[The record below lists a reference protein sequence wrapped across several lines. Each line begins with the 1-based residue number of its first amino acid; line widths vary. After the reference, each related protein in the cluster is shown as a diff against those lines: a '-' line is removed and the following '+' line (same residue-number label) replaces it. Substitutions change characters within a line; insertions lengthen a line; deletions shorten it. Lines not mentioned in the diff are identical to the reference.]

1 MKRTRSN
8 STITA
13 AVVGSVAFVLILTIG
28 TLMTGLLATKDTQ
41 SAVESVSLLYLD
53 ELAGRREQVVSS
65 NLSKSIKDM
74 NIALELMTEDDLADI
89 EHLQAYQARMKR
101 IYNLEKFAF
110 VDTEGLIY
118 TSLGPQTNI
127 DDYHFDYKTIS
138 EPEISILNLESTDK
152 KVIIAIPVNDMVI
165 EGQNLVACFMEIDMD
180 EMLKGVS
187 ITSDDEDSTFCNL
200 YTRDGVAL
208 SNMVLGGFASEDNLY
223 DALKTAEFSEGSS
236 YERFAD

>member
-1 MKRTRSN
+1 MKRTRSK

-110 VDTEGLIY
+110 VDSKGTIY
-118 TSLGPQTNI
+118 TANGIQHNI
-127 DDYHFDYKTIS
+127 DEYDFDYKTIS
-138 EPEISILNLESTDK
+138 EPEISVRNIYGAN
-152 KVIIAIPVNDMVI
+152 KVVIAIPVEDLKCGNKK
-165 EGQNLVACFMEIDMD
+165 LVAPQKTD
-180 EMLKGVS
+180 KRG
-187 ITSDDEDSTFCNL
+187 TF
-200 YTRDGVAL
+200 RAAL
-208 SNMVLGGFASEDNLY
+208 SLSGRRL
-223 DALKTAEFSEGSS
+223 L
-236 YERFAD
+236 R